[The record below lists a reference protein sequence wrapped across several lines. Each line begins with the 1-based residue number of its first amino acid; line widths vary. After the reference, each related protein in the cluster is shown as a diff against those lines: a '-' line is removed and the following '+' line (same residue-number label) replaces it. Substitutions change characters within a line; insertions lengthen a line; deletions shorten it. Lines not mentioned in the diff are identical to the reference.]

1 MKLVVIVVVFINV
14 CMFLLVRRVERGA
27 VLILSIGATG
37 LRSHAQPGK
46 YRVRSRGGAL
56 RVPQ

>member
-27 VLILSIGATG
+27 VLIL
-37 LRSHAQPGK
+37 
-46 YRVRSRGGAL
+46 
-56 RVPQ
+56 